1 MVGFQYAYVVV
12 THSEWVF
19 DIHKE
24 TVVHSR
30 VLEVV
35 AAGSHKQRN
44 QLLVVKCA
52 RFFEPLFAEVVERLA

>member
-1 MVGFQYAYVVV
+1 MA
-12 THSEWVF
+12 HSEWVF

-24 TVVHSR
+24 TVVHSN

-52 RFFEPLFAEVVERLA
+52 RFLKPLFAEVVERLA